1 MIEPPKPA
9 TGHAGAVR
17 TIGAGHIDGGIE
29 LWHGNLIIV
38 AQRIVRSVEQ
48 IAGRLDVTCGESIH
62 ELVHTA
68 DFGDDVTY
76 TLLHGFIFQLA
87 KHLRQCGIRI
97 GRGGNGFGGNA
108 QIGDARISAACSQVE
123 RRCAYWPSLS

>member
-1 MIEPPKPA
+1 M
-9 TGHAGAVR
+9 
-17 TIGAGHIDGGIE
+17 
-29 LWHGNLIIV
+29 
-38 AQRIVRSVEQ
+38 RSVEQ

-108 QIGDARISAACSQVE
+108 QIGDAENLGGLLAGGASLRILAIVKLMRGAGVE
-123 RRCAYWPSLS
+123 YE